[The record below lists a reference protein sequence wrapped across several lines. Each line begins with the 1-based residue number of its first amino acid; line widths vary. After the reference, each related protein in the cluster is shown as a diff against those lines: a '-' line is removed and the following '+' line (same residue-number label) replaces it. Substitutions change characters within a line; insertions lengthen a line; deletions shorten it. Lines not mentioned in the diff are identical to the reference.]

1 MSTENAKYIE
11 FTDSIHTSAA
21 ICLMDECDCW
31 MNEKCHENM
40 SRTKKELCAEEGH
53 EGQRQVQGRG

>member
-1 MSTENAKYIE
+1 MMTKYWLNKE
-11 FTDSIHTSAA
+11 RGDPGHGGRERSAE
-21 ICLMDECDCW
+21 LKR

-53 EGQRQVQGRG
+53 HLVKAMVFQ